1 MRRLFLISLL
11 LVTTSVS
18 SFPEK
23 QSVKD
28 ARARE
33 QARNALLQYLEA
45 RYRGDDWK
53 HFGPLV
59 MWSAEQEQHDSAC
72 TNVVRSYDIGEV
84 RLQENDRAIAPVT
97 FYQLGTYCPAERTFE
112 RAPQLETAL
121 FQLRHRSVVWLVEK
135 TNRPGGHIGWQT
147 VRDQLKKALA
157 DPTLSVAETAKCS
170 LALATLERT
179 ANAIGRTGSSDKQ

>member
-1 MRRLFLISLL
+1 MRAFFLAAVLLSSLAL
-11 LVTTSVS
+11 PALA
-18 SFPEK
+18 EK

-28 ARARE
+28 ARSRE
-33 QARNALLQYLEA
+33 QARSALQQYLEA

-72 TNVVRSYDIGEV
+72 ATVVRSYDIGEV
-84 RLQENDRAIAPVT
+84 RLQENDRAIAAVT
-97 FYQLGTYCPAERTFE
+97 FYQLGTYCPADRIFE

-135 TNRPGGHIGWQT
+135 TNRPGGHIGWQA

-157 DPTLSVAETAKCS
+157 DPTLSVADTAKCS

-179 ANAIGRTGSSDKQ
+179 ANAIGKTSDKR